1 MGGGR
6 FAQQNKAAAC
16 QAARVWH
23 GRPTAAA
30 GAGERATIMGFAIW
44 VLIIIA
50 YWAPALIAWTRH
62 VPNLAQVVV
71 VNLFLGWT
79 FVGWWLPW

>member
-1 MGGGR
+1 MLLATGG
-6 FAQQNKAAAC
+6 
-16 QAARVWH
+16 
-23 GRPTAAA
+23 TDA
-30 GAGERATIMGFAIW
+30 GSIVFGTAIW

-71 VNLFLGWT
+71 VNLFWAGRSS
-79 FVGWWLPW
+79 GG

>member
-6 FAQQNKAAAC
+6 FAHQHKAAAC

-50 YWAPALIAWTRH
+50 YWAPTLIAWTRH

-71 VNLFLGWT
+71 VNLLWAGRSS
-79 FVGWWLPW
+79 GGWLPW

>member
-1 MGGGR
+1 MCG
-6 FAQQNKAAAC
+6 
-16 QAARVWH
+16 
-23 GRPTAAA
+23 TADPLQRL
-30 GAGERATIMGFAIW
+30 GERATIMGFAIW

-71 VNLFLGWT
+71 VNLFWAGRSSS
-79 FVGWWLPW
+79 GWLPW

>member
-1 MGGGR
+1 
-6 FAQQNKAAAC
+6 
-16 QAARVWH
+16 
-23 GRPTAAA
+23 
-30 GAGERATIMGFAIW
+30 MGFAIW

-71 VNLFLGWT
+71 VVNLFWAGRSS
-79 FVGWWLPW
+79 GGWLPW